1 MNCFLHYESSLDIF
15 QHHKAKKLEIQINK
29 HLAVYCTS
37 LLSLGAVLA
46 QHYNSH
52 SSEEGK

>member
-37 LLSLGAVLA
+37 LLSLGAVLS